1 MNIIR
6 ERISPNEYTML
17 NLDIN
22 IDANKEPE
30 HDNVFWYGGN
40 VADIKSSQGEY
51 IIAARGVVFCNLIA
65 KKDYV
70 NELGEKIKKGTIIA
84 SVKDKNEYAVFKEVM
99 SSYIKDDN
107 ELSDILLGNH
117 DIYEM
122 DIHNNNWFELSFC
135 DKNGEIEYDD
145 VMDADT
151 LKEAMN
157 EALDIIWEQNKN
169 NKLYSIYCRTDSSNK
184 NETTNIIDN
193 QIKTCLSSINKT
205 AKENTELI
213 RVYFDTCSGAVNHNH
228 TFGKVLAD
236 LKNDKIIDLYSTN
249 ISRLSRDV
257 RRMIDIREILKNS
270 KSDIYLSSEN
280 KYVYKQIFNEMT
292 IPDFY
297 KKTDKEIAEEQEMDE
312 IEYE

>member
-51 IIAARGVVFCNLIA
+51 IIAARGVVFCDLIA
-65 KKDYV
+65 KKDYI
-70 NELGEKIKKGTIIA
+70 NDDGEKVKKGTIIA
-84 SVKDKNEYAVFKEVM
+84 TVKDKSGCAIFKEIM

-107 ELSDILLGNH
+107 ELSDILFENH
-117 DIYEM
+117 DVYEM
-122 DIHNNNWFELSFC
+122 DIHNNNWFELSFY
-135 DKNGEIEYDD
+135 DKNGEIEYDY

-151 LKEAMN
+151 LKEAIN
-157 EALDIIWEQNKN
+157 EVLDMIWEQNKN
-169 NKLYSIYCRTDSSNK
+169 NKLYSIYCRTNNNDK
-184 NETTNIIDN
+184 NERINTIDN
-193 QIKTCLSSINKT
+193 QIKTCLSSINKN

-236 LKNDKIIDLYSTN
+236 LKNEKIIDLYSTN